1 VRAAL
6 DLQPSYFFNLAPLEL
21 PGEIMNGRSAVQAKT
36 PPERSLPGELN
47 LAVKIL
53 SGFDQALGLCFVVP
67 SVSSSHFIFV

>member
-1 VRAAL
+1 
-6 DLQPSYFFNLAPLEL
+6 
-21 PGEIMNGRSAVQAKT
+21 MNGRSAVQAKT